1 MAAVPA
7 APPLD
12 DLKLRTF
19 CAALLKANFN
29 ATAAYLEVSPT
40 VTRES
45 AATAGYLLLRNPETQ
60 RILAEVTK
68 AAWERN
74 ELDPAYIIGCWVA
87 MSRANV
93 MDYFEADAKG
103 QLTLRN
109 LSALDPVIQRNV
121 SQLEVTTERVNEMVT
136 SQKVKL
142 KLVDRRQ
149 VLDSMAKAA
158 ELFGPLGGA
167 QDSQKGIADAITE
180 GFERVRKRLGGRTF
194 DAQGIDIT
202 SAQEATG

>member
-1 MAAVPA
+1 MV
-7 APPLD
+7 
-12 DLKLRTF
+12 
-19 CAALLKANFN
+19 
-29 ATAAYLEVSPT
+29 
-40 VTRES
+40 
-45 AATAGYLLLRNPETQ
+45 
-60 RILAEVTK
+60 K

-93 MDYFEADAKG
+93 MDYFEADAAG
-103 QLTLRN
+103 TLKLRD
-109 LSALDPVIQRNV
+109 LSKLDVVVQRNI
-121 SQLEVTTERVNEMVT
+121 SQLEVTTEKVNEMVT
-136 SQKVKL
+136 AQKVKL

-158 ELFGPLGGA
+158 ELFGPLGGPE
-167 QDSQKGIADAITE
+167 DSQKGIADAITE

-202 SAQEATG
+202 SAQEATGT